1 MYESCVVHDGGS
13 LLMGSLL
20 VYVVGLITI
29 PLAVK
34 LKTTII
40 EIRAGAKI
48 SKILKN
54 KVIK

>member
-1 MYESCVVHDGGS
+1 MYESCVVHDEGS
-13 LLMGSLL
+13 LLMGSLI

-29 PLAVK
+29 PFLVK
-34 LKTTII
+34 LKTTIT